1 MNALNKVLDLVKKPV
16 VVNILSAGG
25 GAALAIIGGKMLP
38 TAKAYLDAKA
48 ADELH
53 SNAVDDV
60 VVETV
65 EEQQPSDLRRVVKSA
80 LLIFLFR
87 LENFHEECN

>member
-16 VVNILSAGG
+16 VVNILSAVG
-25 GAALAIIGGKMLP
+25 GAALAIIGGKMLLP

-65 EEQQPSDLRRVVKSA
+65 EEQ
-80 LLIFLFR
+80 
-87 LENFHEECN
+87 

>member
-16 VVNILSAGG
+16 VINILSAVG

-38 TAKAYLDAKA
+38 TAKAYLDAKS

-65 EEQQPSDLRRVVKSA
+65 EEQ
-80 LLIFLFR
+80 
-87 LENFHEECN
+87 

>member
-16 VVNILSAGG
+16 VINILSAVGG
-25 GAALAIIGGKMLP
+25 VALAIIGGKMLP

-53 SNAVDDV
+53 SNAVYDV

-65 EEQQPSDLRRVVKSA
+65 EEQ
-80 LLIFLFR
+80 
-87 LENFHEECN
+87 

>member
-16 VVNILSAGG
+16 VINILSAVG

-53 SNAVDDV
+53 SNAVDV

-65 EEQQPSDLRRVVKSA
+65 EEQ
-80 LLIFLFR
+80 
-87 LENFHEECN
+87 

>member
-1 MNALNKVLDLVKKPV
+1 MNALNKVLDLVNKP
-16 VVNILSAGG
+16 VVNILSAVG
-25 GAALAIIGGKMLP
+25 GAALAIIGGKMLS

-65 EEQQPSDLRRVVKSA
+65 EEQ
-80 LLIFLFR
+80 
-87 LENFHEECN
+87 

>member
-16 VVNILSAGG
+16 IVNILSAVG
-25 GAALAIIGGKMLP
+25 GAALVIIGGKMLP

-65 EEQQPSDLRRVVKSA
+65 EEQ
-80 LLIFLFR
+80 
-87 LENFHEECN
+87 

>member
-16 VVNILSAGG
+16 VVNILSAVG

-53 SNAVDDV
+53 SNVVYDV
-60 VVETV
+60 VVKTV

-80 LLIFLFR
+80 LLIFSFQIG
-87 LENFHEECN
+87 EFS